1 MEVTSTKVATKG
13 AEDTAGSA
21 PNLLSTMGNIDP
33 VMVPQITTPKM
44 VKPMVINPFHLH
56 YHQ

>member
-1 MEVTSTKVATKG
+1 MAVTSTKVATKG

-21 PNLLSTMGNIDP
+21 PNFLSTMGNMDP

-44 VKPMVINPFHLH
+44 VNPMVKAISNQCTP
-56 YHQ
+56 